1 MDKNAGTNKSVTG
14 AGVALTGEEA
24 GNYSFDTTAEIG
36 KANIDRKVL
45 TGKAEVANKVY
56 DGGTTAQLSD
66 LDLVGVV
73 DGDEGKVTGTGT
85 TGAFTDKN
93 AGVGKTV
100 TGSGV
105 ALTGEEA
112 GNYRFDTTAEIGKAN
127 IDRKVLTGKA
137 DVAN

>member
-1 MDKNAGTNKSVTG
+1 
-14 AGVALTGEEA
+14 GEES

-73 DGDEGKVTGTGT
+73 DGDEGKVAGTGT
-85 TGAFTDKN
+85 TGAFVDKN
-93 AGVGKTV
+93 AGTNKSV
-100 TGSGV
+100 TGAGV
-105 ALTGEEA
+105 A
-112 GNYRFDTTAEIGKAN
+112 
-127 IDRKVLTGKA
+127 
-137 DVAN
+137 